1 MKRLIVSLVAAI
13 ALASLILAGC
23 SQAAPPAPT
32 QAPAK
37 AAEPTKATA
46 PAAAPTQAAAPAP
59 TQAAAP
65 AKKVDFPEKGKSVS
79 LIIGYP
85 AGGGADIAAR
95 VLQPLLE
102 KELGAPVQ
110 VVNKA
115 GAGSQVSI
123 TEVAKAKPDGYTVGY
138 ANWPTMITIY
148 LDPERKAAFGRKDL
162 QALTLHVSDPM
173 AVAVKADSPIKD
185 IKGLIEAAKAKP
197 GTLKLGTSGILSHE
211 DLSFRQMEKET
222 GAKFNLIAFDGAS
235 PAITALLGGH
245 IDAVG
250 LGFSSMLSS
259 AKGGQSRI
267 IATLGAGGDQFL
279 PGTKSMEDQGF
290 KGYFSL
296 GRGWYLPA
304 GTPKEVVDVLDT
316 AFKKAMLS
324 EEHKKKIFEVG
335 QVTDYKGPEDFG
347 KWWDNMEAT
356 VKPLME
362 LAKQQQ
368 K

>member
-1 MKRLIVSLVAAI
+1 MKRHFASLAAVI
-13 ALASLILAGC
+13 ALATLVLGGC
-23 SQAAPPAPT
+23 APQAAQPAPT

-37 AAEPTKATA
+37 AAEPTKA
-46 PAAAPTQAAAPAP
+46 PAAAATAEPTKAP
-59 TQAAAP
+59 AP
-65 AKKVDFPEKGKSVS
+65 AKKVDFPEKGKSIS

-95 VLQPLLE
+95 VLQPILE
-102 KELGAPVQ
+102 KELGVPVQ
-110 VVNKA
+110 VVNRA
-115 GAGSQVSI
+115 GAGSQVAIAS
-123 TEVAKAKPDGYTVGY
+123 VATAKPDGYTIGY

-148 LDPERKAAFGRKDL
+148 LDPERKATFGRKDL
-162 QALTLHVSDPM
+162 QPLALHVSDPM
-173 AVAVKADSPIKD
+173 AIAVKADSPIKG
-185 IKGLIEAAKAKP
+185 IKDLLDEAKAKP
-197 GTLKLGTSGILSHE
+197 GAIKVGTSGILSHE

-222 GAKFNLIAFDGAS
+222 GAKLNIIAFDGAA
-235 PAITALLGGH
+235 PAVTALLGNH

-259 AKGGQSRI
+259 AKGGQTRI

-279 PGTKSMEDQGF
+279 PGTKSMEDQGY

-296 GRGWYLPA
+296 GRGWFLPA
-304 GTPKEVVDVLDT
+304 GTPKEIIEVLDS
-316 AFKKAMLS
+316 AFKKSMES
-324 EEHKKKIFEVG
+324 EEHKKKILEVG
-335 QVTDYKGPEDFG
+335 QVTTYKGPEEFG
-347 KWWDNMEAT
+347 KWWDSMEAT